1 MYEKQHAILEGAC
14 LLTPLQV
21 AMNYRLGAFGFLGGS
36 RFQEDGGLPN
46 LGLHDQNFALKW
58 VQRYIESFGGDPT
71 RYVQFKIWKSISM
84 FMILV
89 GSLS

>member
-1 MYEKQHAILEGAC
+1 M
-14 LLTPLQV
+14 LTSLQV

-36 RFQEDGGLPN
+36 KFQEDGGLPN

-71 RYVQFKIWKSISM
+71 RYVLFKNKISINAYYNW
-84 FMILV
+84 
-89 GSLS
+89 